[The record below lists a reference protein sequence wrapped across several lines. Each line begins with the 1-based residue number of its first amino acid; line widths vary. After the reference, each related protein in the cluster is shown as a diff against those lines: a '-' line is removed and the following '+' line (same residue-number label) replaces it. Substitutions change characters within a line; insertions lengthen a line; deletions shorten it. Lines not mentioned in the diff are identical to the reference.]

1 MNGGRQWCPVV
12 NLHHH
17 PLDFFHQ
24 VSCSF
29 RRTRQMVTLWF
40 LRDQPLFQTNEAVW
54 TALRGVEETESQLSK
69 IREPYR
75 VHSVALV
82 IVSDD

>member
-1 MNGGRQWCPVV
+1 
-12 NLHHH
+12 
-17 PLDFFHQ
+17 
-24 VSCSF
+24 
-29 RRTRQMVTLWF
+29 MVTLWF
-40 LRDQPLFQTNEAVW
+40 LRDQPLFQTTEAVW